1 MNRSKAVV
9 AALAATVC
17 LWTLAGPVAAADG
30 YLADRHVAR
39 EMDKRIAKGESK
51 RSAEAAACR
60 QCHKEATPS
69 QPVKP
74 AQCVSCH
81 GDNDAV
87 ARRTAQVKPNPHY
100 NHLGDVACTDC
111 HRGHEA
117 GTLMCNTCH
126 KFKLTTP

>member
-1 MNRSKAVV
+1 MKNCSLRIAAVC
-9 AALAATVC
+9 AALLWAASGT
-17 LWTLAGPVAAADG
+17 AGAADF
-30 YLADRHVAR
+30 LADRHVAR
-39 EMDKRIAKGESK
+39 EADKRIAKGADR

-69 QPVKP
+69 QPVKS

-87 ARRTAQVKPNPHY
+87 AKLTAQVKPNPHY

-117 GTLMCNTCH
+117 SALMCNTCH
-126 KFKLTTP
+126 KFELNTP